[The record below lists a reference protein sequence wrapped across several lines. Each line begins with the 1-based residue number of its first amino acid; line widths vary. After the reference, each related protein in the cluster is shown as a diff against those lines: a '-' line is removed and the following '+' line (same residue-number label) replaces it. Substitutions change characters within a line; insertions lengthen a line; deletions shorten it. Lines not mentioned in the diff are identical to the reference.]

1 MADTAEFFEAI
12 KSGDLQKVRTM
23 VDCDPKL
30 VDAESNGVAALM
42 FAVYNRKQPVV
53 DFLLQRGAKIDFF
66 QAAALN
72 NVDVMERALKENPQ
86 LARAFSKDGFTAL
99 GLASFFGSTEAAQLL
114 LNNKADP
121 NDVSKNSM
129 KVAPLHSAVAN
140 RDPQKSLELTTL
152 LLRHGA
158 KVNIAQE
165 GGWTP
170 LHQAAAHG
178 AREIVRMLLD
188 RGADPR
194 AISTDG
200 RTPAQMAEAGK
211 FPEVAALLS

>member
-1 MADTAEFFEAI
+1 MAEATELFEAI
-12 KSGDLQKVRTM
+12 KGGDLEKVRAM
-23 VDCDPKL
+23 VDRDPKL
-30 VDAESNGVAALM
+30 VDAESNGVAAVM
-42 FAVYNRKQPVV
+42 FAVYNRQQPIV
-53 DFLLQRGAKIDFF
+53 DLLMQRGPKIDFF

-72 NVDVMERALKENPQ
+72 KVDVMERMLKENPQ
-86 LARAFSKDGFTAL
+86 LAREFSKDGFTAL
-99 GLASFFGSTEAAQLL
+99 GLASFFGSTQAAELL
-114 LNNKADP
+114 LKNKADP

-129 KVAPLHSAVAN
+129 KVAPIHSAAAN

-178 AREIVRMLLD
+178 AKEIVRMLLD
-188 RGADPR
+188 RGADRR

-200 RTPAQMAEAGK
+200 RTPAQMAQAGN
-211 FPEVAALLS
+211 FPEVAAILS